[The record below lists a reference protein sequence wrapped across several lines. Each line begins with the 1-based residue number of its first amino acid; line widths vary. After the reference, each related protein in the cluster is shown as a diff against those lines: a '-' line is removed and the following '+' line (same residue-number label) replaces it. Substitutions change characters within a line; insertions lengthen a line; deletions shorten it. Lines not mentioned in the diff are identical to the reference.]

1 MAARLLD
8 PNTARA
14 HGSESLQVLQ
24 SFMSMSGEYATSTK
38 SLSERT
44 ARFRARL
51 ASFIADLTKLVNQNA
66 TGGMQEMWDL
76 SQKLSE
82 LDAQIQ
88 HADVTY
94 LLFTS
99 SRVIS
104 SVCHTPG
111 RSSITRRHVVL
122 DGDLRNVGRAYE
134 SIDRKS
140 NYTS

>member
-24 SFMSMSGEYATSTK
+24 SFMSVRGKLPFKVIYLKCVQMSGEYATSTK

-88 HADVTY
+88 Q
-94 LLFTS
+94 
-99 SRVIS
+99 
-104 SVCHTPG
+104 
-111 RSSITRRHVVL
+111 
-122 DGDLRNVGRAYE
+122 
-134 SIDRKS
+134 
-140 NYTS
+140 